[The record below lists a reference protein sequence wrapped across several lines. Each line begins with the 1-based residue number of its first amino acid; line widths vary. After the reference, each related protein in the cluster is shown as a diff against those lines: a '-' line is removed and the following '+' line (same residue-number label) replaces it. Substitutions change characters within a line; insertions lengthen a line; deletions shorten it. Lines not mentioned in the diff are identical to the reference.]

1 MHGLARFTL
10 VLFVGL
16 ATAGPLWAADEP
28 NPPPPSLL
36 DWTPHTLQ
44 GALLCSAIFGLLGIV
59 LAIVG
64 FKLFDW
70 LTPGD
75 LQKEVIENKNMA
87 AAIVA
92 GAVILGICHILA
104 AAVH

>member
-1 MHGLARFTL
+1 MIGLARWAL

-16 ATAGPLWAADEP
+16 ATARPTWAADEP
-28 NPPPPSLL
+28 LPPPNFWAWPPQTFHAAFTMS
-36 DWTPHTLQ
+36 
-44 GALLCSAIFGLLGIV
+44 ALFGLLGIV
-59 LAIVG
+59 LALAG

-75 LQKEVIENKNMA
+75 LQKEVIENKNLA
-87 AAIVA
+87 AAIITA
-92 GAVILGICHILA
+92 AMIIGICHILA

>member
-1 MHGLARFTL
+1 MIAVARIVL

-16 ATAGPLWAADEP
+16 ATAVPALGSDDVPAANFWAM
-28 NPPPPSLL
+28 PPTNFHSAF
-36 DWTPHTLQ
+36 TMS
-44 GALLCSAIFGLLGIV
+44 ALFGLLGIV
-59 LAIVG
+59 LALIG

-75 LQKEVIENKNMA
+75 LQKELIENKNMA
-87 AAIVA
+87 AAIVT
-92 GAVILGICHILA
+92 GAMILGICIILA